1 MKKFFFSIAILGSI
15 ASCTEIPLPYDQSKG
30 SLKDTTYVGSVETP
44 QLRSILVEKSTGVQ
58 CNNCPKGDAAIKL
71 FDSIYPNRI
80 VAVGIH
86 NGFLANPHKAGE
98 DTLKTQ
104 FGEDIIT
111 YLGFQAQPS
120 AGINRRKFDS
130 QPNLLVAL
138 PFWKNLVDSQLTT
151 PTPINLSLGQ
161 ISYNTANRTVT
172 FAITGKFTQPVSGAL
187 NVSVMVVEDKI
198 EAEQKMP
205 DGTYNATYEQ
215 EHVLR
220 TMFTPA
226 LGTPL
231 NLPDQNAG
239 RVFTKV
245 YEEQLPAKVKPE
257 NAKLVVF
264 VHRSSPGQTEVLQ
277 AIQAK
282 IK

>member
-1 MKKFFFSIAILGSI
+1 MKKFFLGIAIFGSI
-15 ASCTEIPLPYDQSKG
+15 ASCSEIPLPFDQSKG
-30 SLKDTTYVGSVETP
+30 SLSDTTYMGSVETP
-44 QLRSILVEKSTGVQ
+44 QLRNILIEKSTGVQ
-58 CNNCPKGDAAIKL
+58 CNNCPKGDIAIKAY
-71 FDSIYPNRI
+71 DSIYPNRI

-86 NGFLANPHKAGE
+86 NGFLANPHTAGE

-111 YLGFQAQPS
+111 FLGFQAQPS
-120 AGINRRKFDS
+120 AAINRRKFDS
-130 QPNLLVAL
+130 QANLLVSL

-151 PTPINLSLGQ
+151 TTPINLSLGQ
-161 ISYNTANRTVT
+161 ISYNSANRTVD
-172 FAITGKFTQPVSGAL
+172 FAITGKFTDLVTGQINL
-187 NVSVMVVEDKI
+187 SVMVVEDKV
-198 EAEQKMP
+198 ETEQKMP
-205 DGTYNATYEQ
+205 DGTYNPTYEQ

-226 LGTPL
+226 LGSPL
-231 NLPDQNAG
+231 NLPDQKAG

-245 YEEQLPAKVKPE
+245 YSEILPIKVKPE

>member
-1 MKKFFFSIAILGSI
+1 MKNVLLGIIILGGL
-15 ASCTEIPLPYDQSKG
+15 ASCSEIPLPYDQSKG
-30 SLKDTTYVGSVETP
+30 SLSDTTYIGPVESP
-44 QLRSILVEKSTGVQ
+44 QLRNVFVEKSTGVQ
-58 CNNCPKGDAAIKL
+58 CNNCPKGDAAIRL
-71 FDSIYPNRI
+71 FDSLYPNRI

-111 YLGFQAQPS
+111 FLGFQAQPS
-120 AGINRRKFDS
+120 AAINRRKFDS

-138 PFWKNLVDSQLTT
+138 PFWKNLIDSQLTT
-151 PTPINLSLGQ
+151 NTAINLALSQ
-161 ISYNTANRTVT
+161 VSYNAANRTVN
-172 FAITGKFTQPVSGAL
+172 FAVTGKFTELVSGSL
-187 NVSVMVVEDKI
+187 NLSVMVIEDKI

-205 DGTYNATYEQ
+205 DGTYNPTYEQ

-231 NLPDQNAG
+231 NLPDQVAG

-257 NAKLVVF
+257 NAKLVVL

>member
-1 MKKFFFSIAILGSI
+1 MKKYIFGLSVLGTLFSCS
-15 ASCTEIPLPYDQSKG
+15 EIPLPYDQSKG
-30 SLKDTTYVGSVETP
+30 SLKDTTYTAPVEAP
-44 QLRSILVEKSTGVQ
+44 QLRNILIEKSTGVQ
-58 CNNCPKGDAAIKL
+58 CNNCPKGDVAIKAY
-71 FDSIYPNRI
+71 DSLYPNRI
-80 VAVGIH
+80 VPVGIH
-86 NGFLANPHKAGE
+86 NGFLANPHTAGE

-111 YLGFQAQPS
+111 FLGFQAQPS
-120 AGINRRKFDS
+120 AAINRKKFDS

-138 PFWKNLVDSQLTT
+138 PFWKNLVDSQLTAS
-151 PTPINLSLGQ
+151 TPINLYLDQ
-161 ISYNTANRTVT
+161 ISYNASNRSVS
-172 FAITGKFTQPVSGAL
+172 FAITGKFTEIVSGIL
-187 NVSVMVVEDKI
+187 NISVMVVEDKI

-226 LGTPL
+226 LGTSL